1 MIKKAINKFNRLFF
15 KFTPKIENNSNNIIH
30 IGTEYGGYDICD
42 ENLSHPTIISCG
54 LERTPVLILI

>member
-30 IGTEYGGYDICD
+30 IELNTVD
-42 ENLSHPTIISCG
+42 TISVMKIY
-54 LERTPVLILI
+54 LIQQLLVVDWERRQF